1 MMPMNRANYPAGW
14 KQISERIRE
23 RDGQHCRHC
32 GVPNRAIGCRDADGT
47 WYGLDDAR
55 AAGIVA
61 PVIRIVLTVAHLDH
75 DTTNNSDDNLVSLCQ
90 MCHNRY
96 DAPHRAVNATKTR
109 ARNAR
114 KAAVA
119 AGQMTMFES
128 EE

>member
-1 MMPMNRANYPAGW
+1 MPMNRADYPKNW

-32 GVPNRAIGCRDADGT
+32 GVRNYAVGCRDADGT
-47 WYGLDDAR
+47 WYNLDDAR

-61 PVIRIVLTVAHLDH
+61 PVIRIVLTVAHLAH

-96 DAPHRAVNATKTR
+96 DAPHRVANAARTR
-109 ARNAR
+109 GR
-114 KAAVA
+114 KKVSAAVA
-119 AGQMTMFES
+119 AGQMMMFES